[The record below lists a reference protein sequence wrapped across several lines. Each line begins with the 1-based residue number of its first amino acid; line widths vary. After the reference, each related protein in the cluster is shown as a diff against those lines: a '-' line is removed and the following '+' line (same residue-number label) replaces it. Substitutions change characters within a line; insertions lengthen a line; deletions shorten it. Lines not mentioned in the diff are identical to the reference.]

1 MSLAG
6 VSGSLATADCCYTT
20 AGTERTYVEP
30 KIYGQAMIMAKRIV
44 SQSDEKYED
53 KPGTKR
59 PRDFLAVL
67 YETDAEKHEKYGEV
81 PNFDADQSPHSCL
94 RIP

>member
-1 MSLAG
+1 
-6 VSGSLATADCCYTT
+6 
-20 AGTERTYVEP
+20 
-30 KIYGQAMIMAKRIV
+30 MIMAKRIV

-59 PRDFLAVL
+59 PQDFLAIV

-81 PNFDADQSPHSCL
+81 LNFDAD
-94 RIP
+94 